1 MNKSIIVK
9 KKFLLMFLLILFLLI
24 SKFYHSFLNI
34 NLNKYEKRINLI
46 YGFCGNESIGYLKHL
61 KKNFNLNDNPKIINY
76 IHTPPV
82 EWSIFDPINIGKN
95 SDSLILLN
103 YPGKIIEF
111 NIERKKKNILEIN
124 NLNFYK
130 DKIKKINNISI
141 KLKKPLNINELKID
155 LLSEINFGE
164 RKLIRSF
171 NKNYNNKNR
180 DKEIDLIINLEMDRL
195 YSKNENIAFRINDIN
210 DADIAEIKIL
220 GENRHI
226 IEKLNV
232 VDSYENCYFVKND

>member
-1 MNKSIIVK
+1 M
-9 KKFLLMFLLILFLLI
+9 
-24 SKFYHSFLNI
+24 
-34 NLNKYEKRINLI
+34 
-46 YGFCGNESIGYLKHL
+46 
-61 KKNFNLNDNPKIINY
+61 
-76 IHTPPV
+76 
-82 EWSIFDPINIGKN
+82 
-95 SDSLILLN
+95 
-103 YPGKIIEF
+103 
-111 NIERKKKNILEIN
+111 
-124 NLNFYK
+124 
-130 DKIKKINNISI
+130 
-141 KLKKPLNINELKID
+141 
-155 LLSEINFGE
+155 SEINFGE

-171 NKNYNNKNR
+171 NKNYNDKNR